1 MRKKK
6 HFNRKPHA
14 KPDSRWFLSY
24 FWGRLY
30 WRQQMYWVCML
41 NFPRPVTF
49 KLFMPLF
56 QKFLYKEIIFF
67 YAVL

>member
-1 MRKKK
+1 
-6 HFNRKPHA
+6 
-14 KPDSRWFLSY
+14 
-24 FWGRLY
+24 
-30 WRQQMYWVCML
+30 
-41 NFPRPVTF
+41 VTF